1 MLIIGHRGAA
11 GRAPENTMSSF
22 EAAFKAGA
30 DMIELDVRLTADN
43 RLVVIHDSRLL
54 RTHHLRDL
62 VANVTYERLC
72 ELTVDKP
79 VPLLEEI
86 LDIYFGRILL
96 NIELK
101 SRGSGEQLVRLLK
114 KRYITKASDWDKV
127 IVSSFRGSELV
138 QVRQLPKRSNLALLH
153 IENQIIYLA
162 YHRFVNLT
170 DVGFHRV
177 YLNRL
182 ALEIARCA
190 GIFIYVYT
198 VDRPGALRH
207 LEEKGVQGVVTNY
220 PDKLIAATE

>member
-62 VANVTYERLC
+62 VANVTYERLRK
-72 ELTVDKP
+72 LTVDRP

-114 KRYITKASDWDKV
+114 KHYIAKASDWDKV

-138 QVRQLPKRSNLALLH
+138 QVRQLAKRANLALLH
-153 IENQIIYLA
+153 SENPFIFVA
-162 YHRFVNLT
+162 YHRFINLT
-170 DVGFHRV
+170 AVGFHRL
-177 YLNRL
+177 YLTRL

>member
-62 VANVTYERLC
+62 VANVTYERLRK
-72 ELTVDKP
+72 LTVDRP

-114 KRYITKASDWDKV
+114 KHYIAKASDWDKV

-138 QVRQLPKRSNLALLH
+138 QVRQLAKRANLALLH
-153 IENQIIYLA
+153 SENPFIFVA
-162 YHRFVNLT
+162 YHRFINLT
-170 DVGFHRV
+170 AVGFHRL

-207 LEEKGVQGVVTNY
+207 LEEKGVQGVATNY

>member
-11 GRAPENTMSSF
+11 GHAPENTMSSF

-54 RTHHLRDL
+54 RTHHLRDV
-62 VANVTYERLC
+62 VANVTYERLRK
-72 ELTVDKP
+72 LTVDRP

-114 KRYITKASDWDKV
+114 KHYIAKASDWDKV

-138 QVRQLPKRSNLALLH
+138 QVRQLAKRANLALLH
-153 IENQIIYLA
+153 SENPFIFVA
-162 YHRFVNLT
+162 YHRFINLT
-170 DVGFHRV
+170 AVGFHRL

-182 ALEIARCA
+182 ALEIARRA

>member
-62 VANVTYERLC
+62 VANVTYERLRK
-72 ELTVDKP
+72 LTVDRP

-114 KRYITKASDWDKV
+114 KHYIAKASDWDKV

-138 QVRQLPKRSNLALLH
+138 QVRQLAKRANLALLH
-153 IENQIIYLA
+153 SENPFIFVA
-162 YHRFVNLT
+162 YHRFINLT
-170 DVGFHRV
+170 AVGFHRL

-190 GIFIYVYT
+190 GIFIYV
-198 VDRPGALRH
+198 
-207 LEEKGVQGVVTNY
+207 
-220 PDKLIAATE
+220 